1 MSLPFIKLYSSLLK
15 AVKVKDNTGNICVPL
30 SLTDKVLWMYMLS
43 KYLSFKSSGL
53 LYFETQEVIARNTGL
68 SLRSV
73 KSSIQK
79 IKDLSVVECKKAHK
93 EKHVFYT
100 VYTRILSP
108 SECDHL
114 EFQDCTNSTIKIS
127 ELVK

>member
-1 MSLPFIKLYSSLLK
+1 M
-15 AVKVKDNTGNICVPL
+15 PL
-30 SLTDKVLWMYMLS
+30 SLTDKVIWMYMLS
-43 KYLSFKSSGL
+43 KYLSFKYADL
-53 LYFETQEVIARNTGL
+53 LYFETQEAIALNTGL

-79 IKDLSVVECKKAHK
+79 LKHLSVVECKKVHK

-114 EFQDCTNSTIKIS
+114 EFRDYTNSTIKIS